1 MIVTASLD
9 VGNLVVTLA
18 SLSFLGLGAPAP
30 APELG
35 AMAARG
41 LQYLLQEWWVPIMPA
56 LAVFF
61 IAVVANFAGDGIR
74 DWVGE
79 R

>member
-1 MIVTASLD
+1 MDLGGMTIAI
-9 VGNLVVTLA
+9 A
-18 SLSFLGLGAPAP
+18 SLSFLGLGTPAP

-35 AMAARG
+35 SMVANG
-41 LQYLLQEWWVPIMPA
+41 LSYLLSYWWVPMMPA
-56 LAVFF
+56 LAVFV
-61 IAVVANFAGDGIR
+61 IAVIANFAGDGIR